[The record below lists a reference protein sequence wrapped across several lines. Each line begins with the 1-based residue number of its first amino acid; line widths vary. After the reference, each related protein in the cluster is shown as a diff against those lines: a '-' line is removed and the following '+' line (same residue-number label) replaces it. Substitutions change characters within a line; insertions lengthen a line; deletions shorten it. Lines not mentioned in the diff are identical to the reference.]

1 MLDNLHN
8 RPSSAVS
15 KEVIGRNM
23 INILRQR
30 IPFLF
35 MVLLVQP
42 AFSADTKQASKLP
55 TAEIQSF
62 VETFETIREGYV
74 ETLSDEDILHKALKG
89 MVSGLDP
96 HSEYFTK
103 TELADFNELTSG
115 NYAGIGV
122 EVEMKDKRLTIVTPI
137 DGSAAAEAGIL
148 PGDVIIKIDNTLI
161 TDLGMQDIVTLM
173 RGEVGSTVSLDIERE
188 GEIKHYELTRR
199 LVEDASVT
207 AKWLDTG
214 IAYFRISQFQGDSDL
229 EFYQAIDKLAAES
242 KIQGVVL
249 DLRNNP
255 GGVLQSAVGVVD
267 AFVDK
272 GMIVY
277 TTGRHEM
284 SKSQF
289 KATEK
294 NTKFKQIPVVVL
306 VNDGSAS
313 ASEIVAGAL
322 QDHKRAVVLGTETFG
337 KGSVQT
343 VVPLSNGDAVKLTT
357 ALYYT
362 PNGRSIQAQGITP
375 DLIVPQATLTFD
387 KDPFLVK
394 ESELKGHLGNGTGG
408 EERTSADVLSDIGE
422 LARTD
427 FQLFQAVTILKT
439 LPKLVQ
445 K

>member
-1 MLDNLHN
+1 
-8 RPSSAVS
+8 
-15 KEVIGRNM
+15 M
-23 INILRQR
+23 INTLRQR
-30 IPFLF
+30 IPFFIL
-35 MVLLVQP
+35 VLLASWV
-42 AFSADTKQASKLP
+42 FSVNAQEKSNLP

-74 ETLSDEDILHKALKG
+74 EVMSDQDILNKALKG

-103 TELADFNELTSG
+103 EELVDFNELTSG

-137 DGSAAAEAGIL
+137 DGSAAADAGIL

-161 TDLGMQDIVTLM
+161 TDLSMKDIVTLM
-173 RGEVGSTVSLDIERE
+173 RGDIGSTVSLDIERD
-188 GEIKHYELTRR
+188 GELKHYKLTRR

-207 AKWLDTG
+207 AKWLGNG
-214 IAYFRISQFQGDSDL
+214 IAYFRISQFQGDSAD
-229 EFYQAIDKLAAES
+229 EFYQAIRKLKEAS
-242 KIQGVVL
+242 DIKGVVL

-272 GMIVY
+272 GLIVY
-277 TTGRHEM
+277 TDGRHEL
-284 SKSQF
+284 SKSQME
-289 KATEK
+289 ATK
-294 NTKFKQIPVVVL
+294 SNTQFANVPVVVL
-306 VNDGSAS
+306 VNEGSAS

-322 QDHKRAVVLGTETFG
+322 QDHKRAVILGTETFG

-375 DLIVPQATLTFD
+375 DLVVPQAVLSFD
-387 KDPFLVK
+387 KDPFIVK
-394 ESELKGHLGNGTGG
+394 EAELKGHLGNGTGG
-408 EERTSADVLSDIGE
+408 KERTSADVNSDIGE
-422 LARTD
+422 LAKTD

-439 LPKLVQ
+439 LPKLMQ
-445 K
+445 NQ

>member
-1 MLDNLHN
+1 
-8 RPSSAVS
+8 
-15 KEVIGRNM
+15 M
-23 INILRQR
+23 IHSLRR
-30 IPFLF
+30 RLPLFFL
-35 MVLLVQP
+35 VLLVQP
-42 AFSADTKQASKLP
+42 SFSAPLPVTVQEPSKLP

-74 ETLSDEDILHKALKG
+74 EVMSDEDILHKALKG

-103 TELADFNELTSG
+103 SELVDFNELTSG

-122 EVEMKDKRLTIVTPI
+122 EVEMKDKRLTIITPV
-137 DGSAAAEAGIL
+137 DGSAAKEAGVL
-148 PGDVIIKIDNTLI
+148 AGDVIIKIDNTLI
-161 TDLGMQDIVTLM
+161 TDLGMQDIVTMM
-173 RGEVGSTVSLDIERE
+173 RGEIGSTVTLDIERD
-188 GEIKHYELTRR
+188 GEVKHYELTRR

-207 AKWLDTG
+207 DKWLDDG
-214 IAYFRISQFQGDSDL
+214 IAYFRISQFQGDSST
-229 EFYQAIDKLAAES
+229 EFSQAIDKLKAEHS
-242 KIQGVVL
+242 IQGIVL

-267 AFVDK
+267 AFINK

-277 TTGRHEM
+277 TNGRHDM

-289 KATEK
+289 MATEK
-294 NTKFKQIPVVVL
+294 NTKLATVPVVVL
-306 VNDGSAS
+306 VNEGSAS

-322 QDHKRAVVLGTETFG
+322 QDHRRALIMGTETFG

-375 DLIVPQATLTFD
+375 DLVVPQATLTFD
-387 KDPFLVK
+387 KGQFFVK
-394 ESELKGHLGNGTGG
+394 EAELKGHLGNGTGG
-408 EERTSADVLSDIGE
+408 EERTSADVKSDIGE
-422 LARTD
+422 LAKSD
-427 FQLFQAVTILKT
+427 FQLFQALTILKT
-439 LPKLVQ
+439 LPKFTS
-445 K
+445 KN

>member
-1 MLDNLHN
+1 
-8 RPSSAVS
+8 
-15 KEVIGRNM
+15 M
-23 INILRQR
+23 IHSLRR
-30 IPFLF
+30 RLPLFLL
-35 MVLLVQP
+35 VLLVQP
-42 AFSADTKQASKLP
+42 GFSAPLPVAVQEPSKLP

-74 ETLSDEDILHKALKG
+74 EVMSDEDILHKALKG

-103 TELADFNELTSG
+103 SELVDFNELTSG

-122 EVEMKDKRLTIVTPI
+122 EVEMKDKRLTIITPV
-137 DGSAAAEAGIL
+137 DGSAAKEAGVL
-148 PGDVIIKIDNTLI
+148 AGDVIIKIDNTLI
-161 TDLGMQDIVTLM
+161 TDLGMQDIVTMM
-173 RGEVGSTVSLDIERE
+173 RGEIGSTVTLDIERD
-188 GEIKHYELTRR
+188 GEVKHYELTRR

-207 AKWLDTG
+207 DKWLDDG
-214 IAYFRISQFQGDSDL
+214 IAYFRISQFQGDSST
-229 EFYQAIDKLAAES
+229 EFSQAIDKLKAEHS
-242 KIQGVVL
+242 IQGIVL

-267 AFVDK
+267 VFINK

-277 TTGRHEM
+277 TNGRHDM

-289 KATEK
+289 MATEK
-294 NTKFKQIPVVVL
+294 NTKLATVPVVVL
-306 VNDGSAS
+306 VNEGSAS

-322 QDHKRAVVLGTETFG
+322 QDHRRALIMGTETFG

-375 DLIVPQATLTFD
+375 DLVVPQATLTFD
-387 KDPFLVK
+387 KGQFFVK
-394 ESELKGHLGNGTGG
+394 EAELKGHLGNGTGG
-408 EERTSADVLSDIGE
+408 EERTSADVKSDIGE
-422 LARTD
+422 LAKSD
-427 FQLFQAVTILKT
+427 FQLFQALTILKT
-439 LPKLVQ
+439 LPKFTS
-445 K
+445 KN